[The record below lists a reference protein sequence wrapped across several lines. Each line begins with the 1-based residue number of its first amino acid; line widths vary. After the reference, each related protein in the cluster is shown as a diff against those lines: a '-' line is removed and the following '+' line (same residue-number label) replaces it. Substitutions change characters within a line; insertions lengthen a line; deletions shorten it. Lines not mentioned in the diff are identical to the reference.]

1 MEKRAFIIFGGYGNL
16 GSMLAKSLREA
27 DHDVLLVGR
36 ETQKLALV
44 AESVGA
50 QFYCAD
56 CTDFSQ
62 MSDSV
67 DLAVDHFGRLDGVV
81 HCISSNLLKPAHLT
95 IEREWF
101 QTINTNLTSA
111 FACLKYSVKAMHE
124 KGGSIIL
131 TSSVAASVSL
141 PNHEAMS
148 AAKLGI
154 IGLTRSAAATYAR
167 NKIKVNAVTPGP
179 VENSSTTL
187 RATQTIVN
195 LLCDPNSPI
204 SGHVFGVDEIA
215 PRPQAAPKKRQLQL

>member
-16 GSMLAKSLREA
+16 GSMLAKSLRDL
-27 DHDVLLVGR
+27 DHNVLLVGR

-50 QFYCAD
+50 QFCCAD
-56 CTDFSQ
+56 CTDFGQ
-62 MSDSV
+62 VCDST
-67 DLAVDHFGRLDGVV
+67 DLALEHYGRLDGVV

-101 QTINTNLTSA
+101 QAINTNLTSA

-124 KGGSIIL
+124 KGGSIVL
-131 TSSVAASVSL
+131 TSSAAASVSM

-167 NKIKVNAVTPGP
+167 NRIKVNAVTPGP

-187 RATQTIVN
+187 RATQTIVT
-195 LLCDPNSPI
+195 LLCDPNSPVT
-204 SGHVFGVDEIA
+204 GHVFGVDEITKS
-215 PRPQAAPKKRQLQL
+215 PQNAPKKRQLHL